1 LTLPEGTVVQTPV
14 TRVDDGIT
22 VGVSDFNFALS
33 FASGPSF
40 SPEGTLLLRAGLT
53 STVSGIGF
61 RAGGTV
67 EVWVHSTPTLVGTA
81 SVGAD
86 GTFSAEFTFPAGV
99 PAGAHTVE
107 VRGPDANGNARAIA
121 VGVTF
126 ENGSALPSTGTDSFD
141 IFLIGAAV
149 LVAGAILAMLQRLRF
164 S

>member
-1 LTLPEGTVVQTPV
+1 MPEGTVVQTPV

-22 VGVSDFNFALS
+22 VGVNDFNFALS
-33 FASGPSF
+33 FTNGPSF
-40 SPEGTLLLRAGLT
+40 TPEGTLLLRSGST

-61 RAGGTV
+61 RAGATV
-67 EVWVHSTPTLVGTA
+67 EVWLHSSPMLIATAIVGD
-81 SVGAD
+81 D
-86 GTFSAEFTFPAGV
+86 GTFSGEFAFPAGV
-99 PAGAHTVE
+99 PAGTHTVE
-107 VRGPDANGNARAIA
+107 VRGPDANGDARAIA